1 MFRSQILLMVTHY
14 TSLPLDDNYAFNPT
28 MSIIMVYVKGTMIR
42 LMDGDSDQSG
52 RVEIFAQGN
61 WGSISDTGFDRR
73 DLQVI
78 CSMLGYEF
86 R

>member
-1 MFRSQILLMVTHY
+1 
-14 TSLPLDDNYAFNPT
+14 
-28 MSIIMVYVKGTMIR
+28 MVYVKGTMIR
-42 LMDGDSDQSG
+42 LVDGDSDQSG

-61 WGSISDTGFDRR
+61 WGSISDNGFDRR